1 MIISVGLFPRNP
13 SQILSDATSRVHS
26 LHGIIRSGLTAR
38 LGRAWFWNAPL
49 DFKKGSG
56 PVVLHSS
63 IHLILLGSAYLCCQI
78 PDGLECAVH
87 KVQLDIPDIRVVAI

>member
-1 MIISVGLFPRNP
+1 MRHRVCTASTE
-13 SQILSDATSRVHS
+13 LSDPVSQQ
-26 LHGIIRSGLTAR
+26 GLA
-38 LGRAWFWNAPL
+38 GRGWNAPL